1 MVFHTFSIDKDEKY
15 TNTDQVCRYHLVE
28 NQTIAQIGH
37 PYPAKTDIK
46 KSQKW
51 AHLQTN
57 TGGHTCRLKYP
68 GKQ

>member
-46 KSQKW
+46 KSQK
-51 AHLQTN
+51 
-57 TGGHTCRLKYP
+57 
-68 GKQ
+68 